1 MENSSPMLESSPP
14 SLGILSPEMVE
25 AQPSGG
31 LDLNDPSS
39 EVLAARPER
48 APAAIHHELTAW

>member
-48 APAAIHHELTAW
+48 APAAFIMS